1 MDGLYRWA
9 TKAMSHSPTLILK
22 AYGIAVFTVA
32 SIVVAIILRSIQ
44 LEQIDPYNN
53 PYTNI
58 SSLLMLVFIAGWL
71 TLTIVVFRHRVAFI
85 GAKSIPLWVMIG
97 LGFLW
102 IAWFL
107 GSMFLIVFA
116 G

>member
-1 MDGLYRWA
+1 
-9 TKAMSHSPTLILK
+9 MSHSSTLILK
-22 AYGIAVFTVA
+22 AYEIAVFTVT

-44 LEQIDPYNN
+44 LEQTDPYNN

-58 SSLLMLVFIAGWL
+58 SSLLMVAFIAGWL
-71 TLTIVVFRHRVAFI
+71 TLTFVVFRHRIAFV
-85 GAKSIPLWVMIG
+85 GAKSIPLWAMIG
-97 LGFLW
+97 LGFLF

-107 GSMFLIVFA
+107 GSMFLTIFA